1 MSINWSQSYNV
12 EWRLMQVNKDTWADI
27 GNPVGSD
34 PEGVKVKKV
43 HIDRDATSSI
53 PMLESASVDLEYPIQ
68 TNDWKDGWYRFEG
81 LFTQAGYSERIPI
94 ITFLTESNDGE
105 ADFGVISTTVQ
116 GYSVLKPASDRAMLL
131 GSYVPKGVNGAEY
144 AAELL
149 RQCIFAPVVVEGS
162 FTLDDY
168 LAYGEETSYLETV
181 WDLLDAGNF
190 CMTISGDGIVTVK
203 PKPTGYS
210 LKFTADT
217 ENILFPKISYT
228 RDRSSI
234 PNVYRAISGSSWYE
248 AVNDNP
254 DSELSTVGRGRR
266 VDAVD
271 TSPKRVNGETLRAY
285 AERRLEEEST
295 YHKTYKYKREYAPE
309 VHPFDLV
316 VATLPKYSFEG
327 SLRVLTQSIECGAA
341 ITVDETAAEVIKEYK
356 AK

>member
-1 MSINWSQSYNV
+1 MPINWSQSYNV
-12 EWRLMQVNKDTWADI
+12 EWRLMPVNKDTWADMSI
-27 GNPVGSD
+27 SVGSGYD
-34 PEGVKVKKV
+34 DIKVKSV

-53 PMLESASVDLEYPIQ
+53 PMLESVSIDLEYPI
-68 TNDWKDGWYRFEG
+68 TSDVWKDGWYRFEG

-94 ITFLTESNDGE
+94 VTFLTETNDG
-105 ADFGVISTTVQ
+105 DTNFGMVSSTVE

-144 AAELL
+144 AADLL
-149 RQCIFAPVVVEGS
+149 RECIFAPVVVDGK

-168 LAYGEETSYLETV
+168 LAYGEDTSYLKTV
-181 WDLLDAGNF
+181 WDLLDAGSF
-190 CMTISGDGIVTVK
+190 CMAISGDGTVTIK
-203 PKPTGYS
+203 PKPTGYAI
-210 LKFTADT
+210 KFTAET
-217 ENILFPKISYT
+217 ENLLFPKMSYT

-254 DSELSTVGRGRR
+254 SSELSTVSRGRR

-271 TSPKRVNGETLRAY
+271 TSPRRVNGETLRAY

-295 YHKTYKYKREYAPE
+295 YYKTYKYTREYMPG
-309 VHPFDLV
+309 VMPFDLV
-316 VATLPKYSFEG
+316 AATLPQYAFEG
-327 SLRVLTQSIECGAA
+327 SLRVMSQSINCGAA